1 MAPSDVPVTIFQ
13 VRLDTKRRPTLP
25 ARLLEDAGLVGVE
38 ELVAR
43 ADGRGRIVLE
53 DPAAMLSE
61 LQDRL
66 AAVLEGSGQDA
77 QSIIDSLVADRAGDT
92 SLGA

>member
-1 MAPSDVPVTIFQ
+1 MASDAPVSTFH

-25 ARLLEDAGLVGVE
+25 ARLLEDAGLAGVG

-53 DPAAMLSE
+53 DPAAMLIA

-66 AAVLEGSGQDA
+66 AAAIEESGETA
-77 QSIIDSLVADRAGDT
+77 ESTIDSLLADRAADT
-92 SLGA
+92 SLQA

>member
-1 MAPSDVPVTIFQ
+1 MASDSPVSTFR

-25 ARLLEDAGLVGVE
+25 ARLLEDAGLAGVE

-43 ADGRGRIVLE
+43 ADGCGRIVLE
-53 DPAAMLSE
+53 DPAAMLSA

-66 AAVLEGSGQDA
+66 AAALETLGESSE
-77 QSIIDSLVADRAGDT
+77 SIVDSLLADRAADT
-92 SLGA
+92 SLRA